1 MVVDEDDGQNGVCNM
16 AISLQK
22 VLIRFL
28 AIAALLWMGAS
39 AAFAAN
45 FSTQARHAI
54 LIDAGTGEVLFEKSP
69 DALMP
74 PASMSKLMTMVMVFE
89 ALKRR
94 QLTLDDKFFVSENAW
109 KNGGATS
116 GGSTMYA
123 KVNSDVKL
131 QDLIRGVIVQ
141 SANDACIAIAEGL
154 SGSEE
159 AFGEAMTK
167 RARELGLEKSN
178 FTNATGL
185 PDPEHK
191 MTARELAKLARH
203 IIYEL
208 PEYYKYYAEREF
220 TWNKITQQN
229 RNPLLYMD
237 IGADGLKTGFTREAG
252 YGLVASAVRD
262 GRRLIMVIAGMK
274 SSKARRVEARK
285 LLDWG
290 FRRFRSFVLF
300 QRGQTVGHA
309 RVWGGTEGW
318 VQLMSKEPVRVMLT
332 PQERKSVRAEVV
344 YDGPLQAP
352 IQPGAQIGKLRF
364 AVEGSEVSEVPL
376 FVVNSVDV
384 DERPW
389 KRALDT
395 IKFMIF
401 GG

>member
-1 MVVDEDDGQNGVCNM
+1 MTPRLHQTFICLFSM
-16 AISLQK
+16 T
-22 VLIRFL
+22 FL
-28 AIAALLWMGAS
+28 LFVGLNAAV
-39 AAFAAN
+39 AAN
-45 FSTQARHAI
+45 FSTKARHAI
-54 LIDAGTGEVLFEKSP
+54 LIDAGTGEVLFEKEA

-89 ALKRR
+89 ALKNK
-94 QLTLDDKFFVSENAW
+94 QLTLDDNFFISENAW
-109 KNGGATS
+109 KNGGASS

-123 KVNSDVKL
+123 KVNSDVRL

-154 SGSEE
+154 AGSEE
-159 AFGEAMTK
+159 SFGEAMTK
-167 RARELGLEKSN
+167 RARELGLEKST
-178 FTNATGL
+178 FKNATGL
-185 PDPEHK
+185 PHPEHK

-203 IIYEL
+203 IIYEM
-208 PEYYKYYAEREF
+208 PEFYKYYSEREF

-252 YGLVASAVRD
+252 YGLVASAIRD

-332 PQERKSVRAEVV
+332 PEERKSVRAEVV
-344 YDGPLQAP
+344 YEGPIQAP
-352 IQPGAQIGKLRF
+352 VQPGTQIGKLRF
-364 AVEGSEVSEVPL
+364 AVAGSEVSEVPL
-376 FVVNSVDV
+376 FVVNSVEEDQ
-384 DERPW
+384 RQW

-395 IKFMIF
+395 LKFMIF

>member
-1 MVVDEDDGQNGVCNM
+1 M
-16 AISLQK
+16 AHTLK
-22 VLIRFL
+22 NPLTGMFAAVLLLLF
-28 AIAALLWMGAS
+28 AAN
-39 AAFAAN
+39 AAFAQG
-45 FSTQARHAI
+45 FSTKARHAI
-54 LIDAGTGEVLFEKSP
+54 LVDAGTGEVLFEKNA

-89 ALKRR
+89 ALKRN
-94 QLTLDDKFFVSENAW
+94 QLTLDDKFFISENAW
-109 KNGGATS
+109 KSGGATS

-123 KVNSDVKL
+123 KVNSDVRL

-154 SGSEE
+154 AGSEE

-167 RARELGLEKSN
+167 RARELGLEKSVFKN
-178 FTNATGL
+178 STGL

-191 MTARELAKLARH
+191 MTARELANLARH

-208 PEYYKYYAEREF
+208 PNFYKYYSEREF
-220 TWNKITQQN
+220 TWNEITQQN
-229 RNPLLYMD
+229 RNPLLYMN
-237 IGADGLKTGFTREAG
+237 IGADGLKTGYTREAG

-262 GRRLIMVIAGMK
+262 GRRLIMVIAGMR

-332 PQERKSVRAEVV
+332 PEERKSVRAELV

-352 IQPGAQIGKLRF
+352 IQPGTQIGKLRF
-364 AVEGSEVSEVPL
+364 AVAGSEVSEVPL
-376 FVVNSVDV
+376 FVVNSVEEDQ
-384 DERPW
+384 RQW
-389 KRALDT
+389 KRAIDT
-395 IKFMIF
+395 LKFMIF

>member
-1 MVVDEDDGQNGVCNM
+1 MARTLQNTFICM
-16 AISLQK
+16 
-22 VLIRFL
+22 
-28 AIAALLWMGAS
+28 IAATALLLVRLN
-39 AAFAAN
+39 AAYAAKFA
-45 FSTQARHAI
+45 TGARHAI
-54 LIDAGTGEVLFEKSP
+54 LVDAGTGEVLFEKNP

-74 PASMSKLMTMVMVFE
+74 PASMSKLMTMLMVFE
-89 ALKRR
+89 ALKGR
-94 QLTLDDKFFVSENAW
+94 QLTLEDKFFVSENAW
-109 KNGGATS
+109 KSGGATS

-123 KVNSDVKL
+123 KVNSDL
-131 QDLIRGVIVQ
+131 RLEDLIRGVIVQ

-167 RARELGLEKSN
+167 RARQLGLEKSV
-178 FTNATGL
+178 FKNATGL

-208 PEYYKYYAEREF
+208 PEFYKYYSEREF

-229 RNPLLYMD
+229 RNPLLYMN
-237 IGADGLKTGFTREAG
+237 IGSDGLKTGYTREAG

-262 GRRLIMVIAGMK
+262 GRRLIMVLAGMK

-332 PQERKSVRAEVV
+332 PDERKQVRAEVV

-352 IQPGAQIGKLRF
+352 VQPGTQIGKLRF
-364 AVEGSEVSEVPL
+364 AVAGSEVSEVPL
-376 FVVNSVDV
+376 FVVNSVDE
-384 DERPW
+384 DQRPW